1 MLSRRYIV
9 VVGIRR
15 GYEGT
20 GINGRGGR
28 SLVLIFNILPGI
40 RSRQTNVESFV
51 ILLRDAW
58 NIYYSLEVLLFTH
71 IHTHRPVSLKEL

>member
-20 GINGRGGR
+20 GINGRGGEK
-28 SLVLIFNILPGI
+28 F
-40 RSRQTNVESFV
+40 SFD
-51 ILLRDAW
+51 LQYFTRD
-58 NIYYSLEVLLFTH
+58 
-71 IHTHRPVSLKEL
+71 

>member
-1 MLSRRYIV
+1 MV

-20 GINGRGGR
+20 GINGRGGGR
-28 SLVLIFNILPGI
+28 SLIFNILPGI

-71 IHTHRPVSLKEL
+71 TCTHTHTHAGRSH

>member
-20 GINGRGGR
+20 GINGRGGGGGGEK
-28 SLVLIFNILPGI
+28 F
-40 RSRQTNVESFV
+40 SFD
-51 ILLRDAW
+51 LQYFTRD
-58 NIYYSLEVLLFTH
+58 
-71 IHTHRPVSLKEL
+71 